1 MGRYQRLQLFDSA
14 GAALITFRYHIVS
27 IVAVFLALSV
37 GVLFGATFIDQSI
50 VDGLEA
56 TQERLGDRNEQLRD
70 LIVEVEDEN
79 DHLRTFAR
87 ATRDAT
93 VSGVLTGQPVVT
105 IRFAETR
112 DELVESVHNTL
123 AAAGARLDGTVTL
136 TEQLDLTSAEARA
149 RLATAL
155 DAPSEDP
162 QALAVELARQLV
174 EALSGVNPQI
184 LPRLAEAGLVR
195 GDVALMPL
203 ADDAPAEDAPV
214 QIPPAVVMLGA
225 EVSPAFGERV
235 VVPLARALSGEEV
248 VTAVGVSGRTGVI
261 LEALRSDRDLRI
273 VTVDGVES
281 AMGQVSMALGLR
293 AALEGQFG
301 AYGTGDGA
309 TASVPTPSPET

>member
-1 MGRYQRLQLFDSA
+1 M
-14 GAALITFRYHIVS
+14 ITFRYHIVS

-56 TQERLGDRNEQLRD
+56 TQERLGDRNEQLRN
-70 LIVEVEDEN
+70 LILEVEDEN
-79 DHLRTFAR
+79 EHLRTFAR

-93 VSGVLTGQPVVT
+93 VSGVLEGQPVVT
-105 IRFAETR
+105 IRFDDTP
-112 DELVESVHNTL
+112 DGLVESMERTL
-123 AAAGARLDGTVTL
+123 AAAGARLDGTLTL
-136 TEQLDLTSAEARA
+136 TEQLDLTSAESRA

-174 EALSGVNPQI
+174 EALSGVNPQV

-195 GDVALMPL
+195 GDVALTPL
-203 ADDAPAEDAPV
+203 GEDAPAEGPPADGVPAETL
-214 QIPPAVVMLGA
+214 PAVVVLGG
-225 EVSPAFGERV
+225 EVSPEFGERV

-248 VTAVGVSGRTGVI
+248 VTAVGVPGRTGVI

-301 AYGTGDGA
+301 AYGTGEGA